1 MKARIPI
8 AFLGILVIGCAASGG
23 DAPPPATQKGG
34 AQKAPKK
41 AISQPIAQAPKAQE
55 SKTTDKAK
63 SKVQKQKTKASSN
76 VQTPKGKGKVQAPKK
91 TKGAF
96 ESYAFPPT
104 LSDLSYHRKGWS
116 KNDCLRCHETGVGKA
131 PEVHHKGMPKRLLT
145 AKCRSCH
152 VRIPGSKAKVI
163 KKESKG
169 FLDNAFPPM
178 IPNSPSHKRVWGNNN
193 CLLCHD
199 SGIRGAPIV
208 KHKGM
213 PRILLKSKCRSCHV
227 QVRVIDVK
235 KGGH

>member
-23 DAPPPATQKGG
+23 DALLPATQK
-34 AQKAPKK
+34 
-41 AISQPIAQAPKAQE
+41 SQ
-55 SKTTDKAK
+55 SKPV
-63 SKVQKQKTKASSN
+63 VQKKRTKASKLVVPTKQGKVVS
-76 VQTPKGKGKVQAPKK
+76 KKDRKGKVQV
-91 TKGAF
+91 TKRKPGPF
-96 ESYAFPPT
+96 EGNAFPPT
-104 LSDLSYHRKGWS
+104 LSDLPYHQKGWK

-163 KKESKG
+163 KKDPKG
-169 FLDNAFPPM
+169 FLGNAFPPM
-178 IPNSPSHKRVWGNNN
+178 IPNSPSHKGVWGNNR

-208 KHKGM
+208 KHKEM
-213 PRILLKSKCRSCHV
+213 PRILLKAKCRSCHV

-235 KGGH
+235 KEGH

>member
-23 DAPPPATQKGG
+23 DAPPPASQKGG
-34 AQKAPKK
+34 AKTAPHK
-41 AISQPIAQAPKAQE
+41 AIMKPIAQAPKTQK
-55 SKTTDKAK
+55 SKAK
-63 SKVQKQKTKASSN
+63 SQAESVVKLHQVKTSKTVKTS
-76 VQTPKGKGKVQAPKK
+76 KGKGQAPKK
-91 TKGAF
+91 AKGPF
-96 ESYAFPPT
+96 QSNAFPPT

-131 PEVHHKGMPKRLLT
+131 PAVHHKGMPKRLLT

-163 KKESKG
+163 KKDSKG

>member
-23 DAPPPATQKGG
+23 GAPPPATQKGR
-34 AQKAPKK
+34 AKVAPKK
-41 AISQPIAQAPKAQE
+41 AVTQAVAQMPKVQNPRKKPVVKVTKVKPPQDKTPPNKGKEKTPKKAQG
-55 SKTTDKAK
+55 
-63 SKVQKQKTKASSN
+63 
-76 VQTPKGKGKVQAPKK
+76 P
-91 TKGAF
+91 F
-96 ESYAFPPT
+96 EGNAFPPT
-104 LSDLSYHRKGWS
+104 LSDLSYHRTGWK

-131 PEVHHKGMPKRLLT
+131 PSVQHKGMPKRLLT

-152 VRIPGSKAKVI
+152 VLIPGSKAKVI
-163 KKESKG
+163 KKDSKG

-178 IPNSPSHKRVWGNNN
+178 IPASPSHKRVWGNNN

-227 QVRVIDVK
+227 QVRVLDAK